1 VNSSSLWDGGGG
13 RRCLSRAA
21 TERRWRRGNDGPMGK
36 GGGGTDETQGV
47 GGGRKIKGEE
57 GRGC

>member
-1 VNSSSLWDGGGG
+1 MNSGSCWDGGGG

-21 TERRWRRGNDGPMGK
+21 TGNRWRSRNDGLMGK
-36 GGGGTDETQGV
+36 GGGGMGKMRGV
-47 GGGRKIKGEE
+47 GGGRKINGDG